1 MQRKDFRI
9 MLIIMGICFIPMMS
23 VAQVILSG
31 KVIDKKTNEP
41 IVGASVFIRKHQIG
55 TSTNAEGLYQIKFPK
70 KDVYLVEVSYLGYKT
85 IKQNVSIDSDLNKT
99 FYMEKS
105 SKVLNEV
112 VVKASSHLAEINQ
125 IRKSPMAVTV
135 VDGAKLRGRSSG
147 IEEVL
152 NRTSGLKVR
161 KSGGLGSSSRISVH
175 GLEGKRV
182 AVYINGFPLNSP
194 DGSFDINDM
203 PIDIIKYIEVYK
215 GIVPAEYGSDGLGGA
230 INIVTREDDC
240 DMVGFTQELASFGTS
255 KTLIS
260 GQKLFTKP
268 GILFNLAYFRN
279 KSDNDYTMTWPVFET
294 NLPAS
299 AYQTVRRHNDYYS
312 SDFYH
317 VGLQFTK
324 LYFDKLEFECGFY
337 NNKKGIQSLSFDS
350 QNAHTH
356 GTNIMPTFTLEKK
369 DFLLKGLE
377 LKSTLVIP
385 IINTHLVD
393 TMRYRKQWDGTITQA
408 MGETEENLYNN
419 SDDHQFELRDK
430 INLKYEIGRH
440 TFNINNQLVY
450 SDYKPK
456 DDYMKSYLGFDP
468 SSFPS
473 KMTGNTLGLSHVYM
487 TSDNRLQNSLMLS
500 LYYLNSKI
508 YRTSDKMT
516 EDTPG
521 GKIEPQVTEVNNF
534 YYGFSEGVS
543 YEFLRGI
550 RGKVAFS
557 HNVRIPDASELFGDG
572 ISIKPSVN
580 LLPEIG
586 NNLNIG
592 VIVDKENILGMSRV
606 QLESNFY
613 YMYIKDMIRLFPAGL
628 QSIYTNL
635 GKTSI
640 IGFDADLKI
649 DVTPCI
655 YSYFNI
661 TLQDIRDRM
670 KWTSNDNTIANPT
683 YKKNVPNIPDFYF
696 NYGIEYHTEG
706 LLWKS
711 ELSRVYLDASYVGEF
726 DWSWQ
731 MSTLTEQR
739 KKWVIP
745 SSHIFTVGLQQSF
758 WHNNI
763 SLGCEVENLFDK
775 ESYMEYKKPLQ
786 GRTFKAKL
794 RFNLFRDKVSGG
806 AMSL

>member
-1 MQRKDFRI
+1 
-9 MLIIMGICFIPMMS
+9 MMS

-369 DFLLKGLE
+369 DFLLKGME

-393 TMRYRKQWDGTITQA
+393 TTRYRKQWDGTISQS

-473 KMTGNTLGLSHVYM
+473 KMTGNTLGLSHIYM

-543 YEFLRGI
+543 YEFLQGI

-586 NNLNIG
+586 NNLSVG
-592 VIVDKENILGMSRV
+592 VIVDRENILGMSRI
-606 QLESNFY
+606 QIESNFY

-661 TLQDIRDRM
+661 TLQDIRDCM

-706 LLWKS
+706 VLGKS

-731 MSTLTEQR
+731 MSSLPEQR
-739 KKWVIP
+739 KKWIIP
-745 SSHIFTVGLQQSF
+745 SSHIFTIGLQQSF

-775 ESYMEYKKPLQ
+775 ENYMEYKKPLQ